1 MRAMKLKRGRVMKE
15 RRFVFSNKFE
25 HWIEVFEGDRDWH
38 LAQSLPRI
46 KYEQWKYNSLISE
59 INKGK

>member
-1 MRAMKLKRGRVMKE
+1 MKE
-15 RRFVFSNKFE
+15 RRFIFSNKFE
-25 HWIEVFEGDRDWH
+25 HWIEAFEGDRDWH

-46 KYEQWKYNSLISE
+46 KYEAWKYNCLISE